1 LLPDAATA
9 EPRPDTEDQA
19 SSSTDHAE
27 GGAGS
32 EPLSAIGRNL
42 RRIRRRQGLS
52 LGRLAKVSGVSR
64 AMLGQVEN
72 GKSTPTIALLWKV
85 ATALG
90 VPFATF
96 IDVEHT
102 GGTVV
107 LRKNDEKVLSS
118 SDGRFTSRA
127 LFPFDAERKVE
138 FYELRIAAYH
148 TEAAAAH
155 APGTRE
161 NIVINRGVVEIAV
174 GQDRPVHLREGD
186 AILFEA
192 GVPHSYRNMQSTEA
206 VLYLVMTY
214 VERID

>member
-1 LLPDAATA
+1 MARAVADTQSHTVLSEPPENDAAL
-9 EPRPDTEDQA
+9 E
-19 SSSTDHAE
+19 H
-27 GGAGS
+27 
-32 EPLSAIGRNL
+32 SAAVGRNL
-42 RRIRRRQGLS
+42 RRIRTRHGFS
-52 LGRLAKVSGVSR
+52 LERLAKVSGVSR
-64 AMLGQVEN
+64 AMIGQIET

-96 IDVEHT
+96 IEVEHAA
-102 GGTVV
+102 GTVV
-107 LRKNDEKVLSS
+107 MRKENEKVLSS

-127 LFPFDAERKVE
+127 LFPFDASRKVE

-148 TEAAAAH
+148 TEIAEAH

-161 NIVINRGVVEIAV
+161 NIIVNRGAIEVTV

-186 AILFEA
+186 AIVFEA
-192 GVPHSYRNMQSTEA
+192 DVPHSYRNVEPIEA

-214 VERID
+214 VERIG